1 MKDNERNKR
10 FQTAIDHQL
19 SCLQGNPRLAQQI
32 MAASKGEQ
40 LKMKKKISMVAVF
53 AMATVLLMATA
64 LAAGLIFSPRYDAV
78 KLANE
83 AMLERYGIT
92 EPMMT
97 VFYRET
103 TQNDD
108 GSVTITYTS
117 VEGIAQLGVYT
128 VTVTNGKAE
137 AKWSNDGEDTTGSL
151 ASKAWGAEQVNLLI
165 TDYATVM
172 SYLQA
177 GAESSAS
184 DSATVT
190 PTPPSE
196 EECEKAATQSK
207 ASALNAAQISQV
219 QAKDSAVKALI
230 SEYGLTNAQVAL
242 LQVWDGDETY
252 AFENDTPT
260 ISLYYH
266 FAQGDQW
273 MEKDGI
279 YVVTVNLKTGAIED
293 VLYDS
298 GLASNG

>member
-1 MKDNERNKR
+1 MKDNELKKR
-10 FQTAIDHQL
+10 FQTAIDRQL
-19 SCLQGNPRLAQQI
+19 SYLQGNPRLAQQI

-40 LKMKKKISMVAVF
+40 QKMKKKISMVAVF
-53 AMATVLLMATA
+53 ATVTVLLMATA
-64 LAAGLIFSPRYDAV
+64 LAAGLLFSPRYDAV

-103 TQNDD
+103 TQNDN

-137 AKWSNDGEDTTGSL
+137 AKWSYDGEDTTGSL

-165 TDYATVM
+165 TDYTTVM

-177 GAESSAS
+177 SAEPSAS

-196 EECEKAATQSK
+196 EECEKAAAQGK
-207 ASALNAAQISQV
+207 ASALNAAQISLV

-242 LQVWDGDETY
+242 LQIWDGDETY

-266 FAQGDQW
+266 LAQGDQW

-279 YVVTVNLKTGAIED
+279 YVVIVNLKTGTIED

-298 GLASNG
+298 GLAGNG

>member
-1 MKDNERNKR
+1 
-10 FQTAIDHQL
+10 
-19 SCLQGNPRLAQQI
+19 
-32 MAASKGEQ
+32 
-40 LKMKKKISMVAVF
+40 MKKKISMVAVF
-53 AMATVLLMATA
+53 ATVTVLLMATA

-83 AMLERYGIT
+83 AMQEQYGIT

-97 VFYRET
+97 VFHREA

-108 GSVTITYTS
+108 GSITVTYTS

-137 AKWSNDGEDTTGSL
+137 AKWSFDGENPTGAL

-165 TDYATVM
+165 TDYAGVM
-172 SYLQA
+172 SYLKASA
-177 GAESSAS
+177 GPSSPSSAP
-184 DSATVT
+184 VT
-190 PTPPSE
+190 PAPPTE
-196 EECEKAATQSK
+196 EECEKAAAQSK
-207 ASALNAAQISQV
+207 ANALAAAQMTLAQAKESAV
-219 QAKDSAVKALI
+219 QALI
-230 SEYGLTNAQVAL
+230 REYALTNTQVSL
-242 LQVWDGDETY
+242 LEIWDGDETY

-260 ISLYYH
+260 VSLYYH
-266 FAQGDQW
+266 LSQGEQW

-298 GLASNG
+298 GLAGNG

>member
-1 MKDNERNKR
+1 MR
-10 FQTAIDHQL
+10 FQTAIDRQL
-19 SCLQGNPRLAQQI
+19 SCLQGTPRLAQQI
-32 MAASKGEQ
+32 IAASKGEMRE
-40 LKMKKKISMVAVF
+40 MKKRISMVVALATV
-53 AMATVLLMATA
+53 TVLLMATA

-83 AMLERYGIT
+83 AMLEQYGIT

-108 GSVTITYTS
+108 GSVTVTYTS

-137 AKWSNDGEDTTGSL
+137 AKWNYDGEDTTGGL
-151 ASKAWGAEQVNLLI
+151 ASKAWGAEQINLLI

-177 GAESSAS
+177 GAEPSAP
-184 DSATVT
+184 DVAAVT

-196 EECEKAATQSK
+196 EECEKAAAQSK
-207 ASALNAAQISQV
+207 ASALNAAQISLA
-219 QAKDSAVKALI
+219 QAKESAVEALI
-230 SEYGLTNAQVAL
+230 GEYGLTNAQVAL
-242 LQVWDGDETY
+242 LQVWDGEETY

-260 ISLYYH
+260 VSLYYH
-266 FAQGDQW
+266 LAQGDQW
-273 MEKDGI
+273 TAKDGI
-279 YVVTVNLKTGAIED
+279 YVVTVNLKTGTIED

-298 GLASNG
+298 GLAGNG